1 MFKEARKIV
10 YLFAF
15 LTILVWCLSFVNKIL
30 LPVVVFLSI
39 LTLLLINFFRDPKRI
54 IKKDSKILYSP
65 ADGKIFEIVDTGSN
79 YCIKIFMSIFNVHIQ
94 RSPADLKVKDII
106 YKKGKFIPAGKF
118 LSDAVNEQ
126 NIIDFETDK
135 NDRIIVKQIAGV
147 LARRIVC
154 WVKKNQYVSQGE
166 KIGAIL
172 LGSQVNIEFP
182 KNGYKIL
189 VHKEQRVYAG
199 ITALA
204 VKVD

>member
-1 MFKEARKIV
+1 MLKEARKIV

-15 LTILVWCLSFVNKIL
+15 LTVFVWCLSFVNKIL

-65 ADGKIFEIVDTGSN
+65 ADGKIFEIVETEN
-79 YCIKIFMSIFNVHIQ
+79 TCCIKIFMSIFNVHIQ
-94 RSPADLKVKDII
+94 RTPADLKVKDIV

-126 NIIDFETDK
+126 NIIELETDK
-135 NDRIIVKQIAGV
+135 NDKIIVKQIAGV

-154 WVKKNQYVSQGE
+154 WIKKNQYVSQGE

-189 VHKEQRVYAG
+189 VNKNQKVYAG

>member
-1 MFKEARKIV
+1 MLKEARKIV

-65 ADGKIFEIVDTGSN
+65 ADGKIFEIVETEN
-79 YCIKIFMSIFNVHIQ
+79 TCCIKIFMSIFNVHIQ

-135 NDRIIVKQIAGV
+135 NDRIVVKQIAGV

-182 KNGYKIL
+182 KNVYKIL
-189 VHKEQRVYAG
+189 VHKDQKVYAG

-204 VKVD
+204 VKID